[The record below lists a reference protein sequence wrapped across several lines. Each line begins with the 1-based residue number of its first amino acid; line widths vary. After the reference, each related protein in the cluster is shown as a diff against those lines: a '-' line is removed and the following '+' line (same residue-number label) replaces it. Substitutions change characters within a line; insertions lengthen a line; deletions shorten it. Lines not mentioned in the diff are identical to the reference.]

1 MSECFIY
8 RTSRSFVKNI
18 DKFSSI
24 VYELFKN
31 NISNLNNN
39 HNIESIKKMLQSD
52 NFFGVF
58 VYDDQSDLSGYIL
71 GEFKVLDDSRYCYFI
86 KYIYVVNKYRNQNI
100 GTALLTKLKYE
111 IKHEFGVNYIMVF
124 SNVDDTKIYDF
135 YIKNNFSIDI
145 LYDKKDGYKSFMSKH
160 FLHVLLSIYL

>member
-8 RTSRSFVKNI
+8 RTSKSFVKNI

-39 HNIESIKKMLQSD
+39 HNIESIKKMLKSD
-52 NFFGVF
+52 NFFGIF
-58 VYDDQSDLSGYIL
+58 VYDDQSDLVGYVL
-71 GEFKVLDDSRYCYFI
+71 GEFQILDDSRYCYFI
-86 KYIYVVNKYRNQNI
+86 KYIYVVNKYKNQNI
-100 GTALLTKLKYE
+100 GSALLTKLKYE

-135 YIKNNFSIDI
+135 ILKIIFLLICFMIKKMDI
-145 LYDKKDGYKSFMSKH
+145 NHLCLNIIFM
-160 FLHVLLSIYL
+160 FY